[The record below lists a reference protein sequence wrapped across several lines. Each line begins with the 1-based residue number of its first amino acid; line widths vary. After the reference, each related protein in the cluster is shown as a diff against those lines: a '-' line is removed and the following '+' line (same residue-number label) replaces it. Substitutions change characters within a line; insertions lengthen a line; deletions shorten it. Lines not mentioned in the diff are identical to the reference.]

1 MSAPGHTPDDLL
13 AEPAEVHER
22 NLRIGVRVVAGSTIM
37 FFLAFLFAYFY
48 LRSLDSH
55 GLWRPDGVDPPQ
67 GYGAAIVSLFVLSA
81 GSAGYAARAARN
93 GGRWLGAAGL
103 SLLLA
108 LVGCIVQAFEYA
120 HLGFG
125 PGSGGYA
132 SVFIGWTALVV
143 VFVLAVIYWL
153 ETLFAEGLR
162 NRHGPGPQ
170 VPPGLDEVAFYWQLL
185 AAIGG
190 IAWAIL
196 YLI

>member
-1 MSAPGHTPDDLL
+1 MSAPGQTPEDLL

-22 NLRIGVRVVAGSTIM
+22 NLRIGVRVLAGSTIM

-48 LRSLDSH
+48 LRALDSH

-81 GSAGYAARAARN
+81 GSVAYAARAARN
-93 GGRWLGAAGL
+93 GRRWLALAGL

-108 LVGCIVQAFEYA
+108 LAACVVQAFEYA
-120 HLGFG
+120 HLAFG
-125 PGSGGYA
+125 PRSGGYA
-132 SVFIGWTALVV
+132 SVFIGWTALFV
-143 VFVLAVIYWL
+143 VFVLAEIYWL

-162 NRHGPGPQ
+162 NRHGPGPR
-170 VPPGLDEVAFYWQLL
+170 VPPGLDEAAFYWQLL

-190 IAWAIL
+190 VAWVIL

>member
-1 MSAPGHTPDDLL
+1 MSAPGQTRDDLL

-22 NLRIGVRVVAGSTIM
+22 NLRIGVRVVSGSTIM

-48 LRSLDSH
+48 LRALDSH

-67 GYGAAIVSLFVLSA
+67 GYGAVVVSLFVLSA
-81 GSAGYAARAARN
+81 GAVAHAGRVARN
-93 GGRWLGAAGL
+93 GRRWLGFMGL

-108 LVGCIVQAFEYA
+108 LTGCVVQAFEYA

-125 PGSGGYA
+125 PQSGGYA
-132 SVFIGWTALVV
+132 SVFIGWTVFFV
-143 VFVLAVIYWL
+143 VFVLAVVYWL

-162 NRHGPGPQ
+162 NRHGPGAT
-170 VPPGLDEVAFYWQLL
+170 VPPGLDEVAFYWPLL

-196 YLI
+196 YLL

>member
-1 MSAPGHTPDDLL
+1 MSAPGQTPHDLL
-13 AEPAEVHER
+13 AESAEVHER
-22 NLRIGVRVVAGSTIM
+22 NLRIGVRVIAGSTIM

-81 GSAGYAARAARN
+81 GSIAYAAHAARN
-93 GGRWLGAAGL
+93 GRQWLAAAGV
-103 SLLLA
+103 SLLLTLA
-108 LVGCIVQAFEYA
+108 GCIVQAFEYA

-125 PGSGGYA
+125 PQSGGYA
-132 SVFIGWTALVV
+132 SVFIGWTALFV
-143 VFVLAVIYWL
+143 VFVLAVVYWL

-162 NRHGPGPQ
+162 NRHGPGPG
-170 VPPGLDEVAFYWQLL
+170 VPPGLDEVAFYWPLL
-185 AAIGG
+185 AAIGAV
-190 IAWAIL
+190 AWAIL

>member
-1 MSAPGHTPDDLL
+1 MSPPVQTPDDLL

-37 FFLAFLFAYFY
+37 FFLALVFAYFY
-48 LRSLDSH
+48 LRALDSH

-67 GYGAAIVSLFVLSA
+67 GYGAAIVALFALSA
-81 GSAGYAARAARN
+81 GSAAYAAQAARN
-93 GGRWLGAAGL
+93 GRRWLAAAGL

-108 LVGCIVQAFEYA
+108 LAGCIVQGFEYA

-125 PGSGGYA
+125 PRSGGYA
-132 SVFIGWTALVV
+132 SVFIGWTAFFV
-143 VFVLAVIYWL
+143 VFVLGVVYWL

-162 NRHGPGPQ
+162 NRQGPGPK
-170 VPPGLDEVAFYWQLL
+170 VPPGLDEAAFYWQLL
-185 AAIGG
+185 AAIGVL
-190 IAWAIL
+190 AWVIL

>member
-1 MSAPGHTPDDLL
+1 
-13 AEPAEVHER
+13 
-22 NLRIGVRVVAGSTIM
+22 M

-67 GYGAAIVSLFVLSA
+67 GYGAAIVALFALSA
-81 GSAGYAARAARN
+81 GSAAYAAQAARN
-93 GGRWLGAAGL
+93 GRRWLAAAGL

-108 LVGCIVQAFEYA
+108 LAGCIVQGFEYA

-125 PGSGGYA
+125 PRSGGYA
-132 SVFIGWTALVV
+132 SVFIGWTAFFV
-143 VFVLAVIYWL
+143 VFVLGVVYGL

-162 NRHGPGPQ
+162 NRQGPGPK
-170 VPPGLDEVAFYWQLL
+170 VPPGLDEAAFYWQLL
-185 AAIGG
+185 AAIGVL
-190 IAWAIL
+190 AWVIL

>member
-1 MSAPGHTPDDLL
+1 MRAPDQTRDDLL
-13 AEPAEVHER
+13 AEPVEVHER

-67 GYGAAIVSLFVLSA
+67 GYGAAIVALFVLSA
-81 GSAGYAARAARN
+81 GSVAYAAHAARN
-93 GGRWLGAAGL
+93 GRRWLGFAGL
-103 SLLLA
+103 SLPLA
-108 LVGCIVQAFEYA
+108 LAGCIVQAFEYA

-125 PGSGGYA
+125 PRSGGYA
-132 SVFIGWTALVV
+132 SVFIGWTALFV

-162 NRHGPGPQ
+162 NRHGPGPK
-170 VPPGLDEVAFYWQLL
+170 VPPGLDEAAFYWQLL
-185 AAIGG
+185 AAIGAL
-190 IAWAIL
+190 AWAIL

>member
-1 MSAPGHTPDDLL
+1 MSAPQQTPDYLL

-22 NLRIGVRVVAGSTIM
+22 NLRIGVRVIAGSTIM

-67 GYGAAIVSLFVLSA
+67 GYGAVIVSLFVLSA
-81 GSAGYAARAARN
+81 GSVAHAAHAARN
-93 GGRWLGAAGL
+93 GRRWLGAAGL
-103 SLLLA
+103 SLALA
-108 LVGCIVQAFEYA
+108 IAGCVVQAFEYA

-125 PGSGGYA
+125 PQSGGYA
-132 SVFIGWTALVV
+132 SVFIGWTALFV

-153 ETLFAEGLR
+153 ETLLAEGLR
-162 NRHGPGPQ
+162 NRRGPGPQ

-190 IAWAIL
+190 VAWAIL